1 MSCLSCEY
9 LGKTIT
15 PTTLY
20 DIVSYY
26 CKKTQKNISIENSI
40 KCHHYKRNPILQI

>member
-1 MSCLSCEY
+1 MSCLSCKY

-20 DIVSYY
+20 NIVSYY
-26 CKKTQKNISIENSI
+26 CKKTQKNA
-40 KCHHYKRNPILQI
+40 NPLDILVQDKV